1 MLPVDDAVSCSYE
14 LDDRFRIVSLDPGWS
29 AFACENGAPELAAP
43 GPIGRPIWDY
53 ISDATTA
60 HMWRQIFGKVLGAG
74 EPMVVPIRCDSP
86 TARRFLE
93 LVVAPV
99 PGSGLRVSSTVVRVE
114 ARREVPLPAAGAA
127 GEAMLRMCSWCQRVL
142 AGDQWIE
149 PEQLVT
155 RLRLFESGPL
165 PDITHGMC
173 PDCHR
178 EVNDLVGD
186 QG

>member
-1 MLPVDDAVSCSYE
+1 MLPAAGGVSCSYE
-14 LDDRFRIVSLDPGWS
+14 LDERFRIVSVDPGWT
-29 AFACENGAPELAAP
+29 AFACENGAPELAEP

-60 HMWRQIFGKVLGAG
+60 AMWRQIFGKVLSSGV
-74 EPMVVPIRCDSP
+74 PMVVPIRCDSP
-86 TARRFLE
+86 TLRRFLE
-93 LVVAPV
+93 LVVAPA

-114 ARREVPLPAAGAA
+114 ERLEVPLPVAASPR
-127 GEAMLRMCSWCQRVL
+127 EALLRMCSWCQRVL
-142 AGDQWIE
+142 ADGQWIE

-155 RLRLFESGPL
+155 RLRLFESGAL